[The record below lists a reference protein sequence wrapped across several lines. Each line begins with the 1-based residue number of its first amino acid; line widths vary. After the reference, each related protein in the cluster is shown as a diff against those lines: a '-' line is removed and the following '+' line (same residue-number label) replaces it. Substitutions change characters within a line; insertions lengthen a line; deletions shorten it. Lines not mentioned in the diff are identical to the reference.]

1 MTGPLDGVRV
11 VDLTTVLLGPF
22 ATQILGDM
30 GADVI
35 KVEAPSGDITRQLGL
50 ARHPGMSSVYLNANR
65 NKRSLVLD
73 LKQAPARA
81 ALLKLAAGADVFVH
95 SMRPRA
101 IARLGLAYDDVRAV
115 RPDIVYCGA
124 YGFGEAGPYGEKP
137 AYDDIIQAAS
147 GLAALQGGVTGT
159 PSYVRSVVAD
169 KTVALTVAYSIA
181 MALFHHE
188 RTGEGQAIEVP
199 MFETM
204 TAFIVVEHLYGLT
217 FEPPMGGFGYPRVL
231 ASERRPFATQ
241 DGYLAVLPYNDRQWS
256 ALFEV
261 AGRPDLAADA
271 RFANAGARHDHVRA
285 LYSELAAI
293 IASRSTAEWLASLD
307 AAHVPAMPVIAPED
321 LPSDP
326 HLNAVGFWQHVEHP
340 SEGRLLVPKVP
351 VGLSRTPGGI
361 RRLAPRLGEHSAESL
376 REGDLNETEIAALM
390 ESGAA
395 VQAE

>member
-1 MTGPLDGVRV
+1 MI
-11 VDLTTVLLGPF
+11 

-35 KVEAPSGDITRQLGL
+35 KIEAPSGDITRQLGL

-65 NKRSLVLD
+65 NKRSLVLN
-73 LKQAPARA
+73 LKQASARA
-81 ALLKLAAGADVFVH
+81 ALLKLSAGADVFVH
-95 SMRPRA
+95 SMRPQA
-101 IARLGLAYDDVRAV
+101 IAGLGLAYEDLRAV

-137 AYDDIIQAAS
+137 AYDDIIQAAA

-188 RTGEGQAIEVP
+188 RTGEGQEIEVP

-204 TAFIVVEHLYGLT
+204 TAFLVVEHLYGLT
-217 FEPPMGGFGYPRVL
+217 FEPPMGDFGYPRVL
-231 ASERRPFATQ
+231 ASERRPFATR
-241 DGYLAVLPYNDRQWS
+241 DGYLAVLPYNDRQWI

-271 RFANAGARHDHVRA
+271 LKNCERMSGLRDRIAA
-285 LYSELAAI
+285 ELTAA
-293 IASRSTAEWLASLD
+293 
-307 AAHVPAMPVIAPED
+307 APEARVLGD
-321 LPSDP
+321 
-326 HLNAVGFWQHVEHP
+326 A
-340 SEGRLLVPKVP
+340 
-351 VGLSRTPGGI
+351 
-361 RRLAPRLGEHSAESL
+361 APRLANTTCITMPGVAAETQVMAL
-376 REGDLNETEIAALM
+376 DLAGVAVS
-390 ESGAA
+390 SGAA
-395 VQAE
+395 CSSGKVGPSHVLAAMAVEPAVAACAVRISLGWDSTEADADRLIEAWTALYRRTGRNDLRRRSSTG